1 MEMMRRLEEKGSK
14 VISLEFIKAILILR
28 VKVQEEEERKE
39 GYMAMYGGDLQLE
52 GRSAGLEGNF
62 L

>member
-1 MEMMRRLEEKGSK
+1 MEMIRRLEEKGSK
-14 VISLEFIKAILILR
+14 VISLEFIKAILIIR
-28 VKVQEEEERKE
+28 VKVQEEKERKE